1 MCSVK
6 VIPWRLTLS
15 YIPTSHLVIIKYTTN
30 LEKGNHSSGSLVSA
44 GEKKEGGGGEK
55 GKKKRW
61 NLEVGTRPL

>member
-44 GEKKEGGGGEK
+44 GEKKEGGEK
-55 GKKKRW
+55 KRKKKRW